1 MATELSTRP
10 ASGLRRLFDRDPF
23 RSLQE
28 EMDELIANFS
38 RGWEGGDLSSGM
50 LRPAVDISETDDS
63 LQVCVDLPGLKP
75 EEVHVEVR
83 NNTLQISGE
92 RKEEREEKGKT
103 WHRTERRIGSFSR
116 STMLPCAVKEDK
128 VQAEYSNG
136 VLHITLPKAEREKTR
151 KIAVKAK

>member
-1 MATELSTRP
+1 MTTELSTRP
-10 ASGLRRLFDRDPF
+10 AAGLRRFFDRDPF

-28 EMDELIANFS
+28 EMDDLISNFS
-38 RGWEGGDLSSGM
+38 RGWDGGDWSSGM
-50 LRPAVDISETDDS
+50 LRPALDISETDDS
-63 LQVCVDLPGLKP
+63 IQVRVDLPGMKP

-103 WHRTERRIGSFSR
+103 WHRTERRVGSFSR
-116 STMLPCAVKEDK
+116 STTLPCAVKDDK

-136 VLHITLPKAEREKTR
+136 VLNITLPKAEQEKTR
-151 KIAVKAK
+151 KIPVKAK